1 MLRSACGRGIGF
13 HRLVSQE
20 VCQHSL
26 DALFAFPHA
35 GYGSDCLRRLL
46 IGCLIGATIHGLIN
60 EKNWAGGIC
69 EVNHCNNMEASGNK
83 EHVQSVA
90 KGGECPISPPA
101 QAKK

>member
-1 MLRSACGRGIGF
+1 M
-13 HRLVSQE
+13 
-20 VCQHSL
+20 
-26 DALFAFPHA
+26 
-35 GYGSDCLRRLL
+35 
-46 IGCLIGATIHGLIN
+46 IGATIHGLIN
-60 EKNWAGGIC
+60 EKTWAGGIC